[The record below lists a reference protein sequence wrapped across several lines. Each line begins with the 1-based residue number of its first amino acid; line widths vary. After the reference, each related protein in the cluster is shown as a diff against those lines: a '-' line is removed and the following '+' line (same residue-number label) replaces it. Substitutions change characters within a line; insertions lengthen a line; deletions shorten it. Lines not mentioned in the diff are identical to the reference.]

1 MTAARGYD
9 LLSFQQYV
17 ELEMASPTV
26 RYELV
31 GGTAF
36 AMTGGTLSHA
46 RLATALA
53 LLLGAGARS
62 AGCRLYVADA
72 RLRVGDLTSYYPDV
86 MVCCGSPSSSEHYET
101 APCLVAEVLSPSTA
115 DIDRRE
121 KRLAYLAI
129 PSLEQYLIV
138 DPAGVVEV
146 YRPDGTHLVLGR
158 GEQLAIP
165 CADALLLVD
174 ELFA

>member
-9 LLSFQQYV
+9 LLRFEQYL
-17 ELEMASPTV
+17 ELEAASQTV

-36 AMTGGTLSHA
+36 AMIGGTLGHA
-46 RLATALA
+46 RLVTSLA
-53 LLLGAGARS
+53 LLLGSGART
-62 AGCRLYVADA
+62 AGSRLYVADA

-86 MVCCGSPSSSEHYET
+86 MVCCGPPSGSEHYET
-101 APCLVAEVLSPSTA
+101 GPCLLAEVLSPSTA

-121 KRLAYLAI
+121 KRLAYLSL
-129 PSLEQYLIV
+129 PTLEQYLIV

-158 GEQLAIP
+158 GEQLPIP
-165 CADALLLVD
+165 CAGTLLLVD
-174 ELFA
+174 ELFS